1 MRKTFKKFLCA
12 CLALSWVGNAWA
24 ATSAEEEM
32 SEKEEETVK
41 VGTLTGTVSSVG
53 KNFINVEYT
62 KSKGNAYERFL
73 PLSDKVRL
81 ENFQSLN
88 ELRFGDKVRV
98 QYQETY
104 KEDKNGKKVVLKT
117 VATDIALL
125 KESQQQGLRSIEG
138 QVPVTR

>member
-12 CLALSWVGNAWA
+12 CLALSWVGSIWA
-24 ATSAEEEM
+24 ASAEEEM
-32 SEKEEETVK
+32 SEKEEKTVK
-41 VGTLTGTVSSVG
+41 VGTLTGSVSSVG

-104 KEDKNGKKVVLKT
+104 KEDKDGKKVVLKT
-117 VATDIALL
+117 VATDITLL

>member
-12 CLALSWVGNAWA
+12 CLALAWIGSTWA
-24 ATSAEEEM
+24 ASAEEEM

-104 KEDKNGKKVVLKT
+104 KEDKDGKKVVLKT

-125 KESQQQGLRSIEG
+125 KESQQQSLRSIEG